1 MSSTT
6 RLTFQ
11 QFVELPEE
19 PGKRFELD
27 RGELIV
33 EPSPTFRHNVIRDR
47 IARHLREFVMT
58 HSLGAVTVE
67 NDFRLDSDT
76 VRNPDV
82 AFVANEPL
90 SRMDVDSSPIE
101 GVPNLAIEVISP
113 GNSAQDM
120 LTKVHQYLHAGCQ
133 AVWFFHPKLK
143 VVEVYDANGIREV
156 AAPASLEEKNLFGAH
171 KYSLPLVPV
180 FDEDVRK

>member
-1 MSSTT
+1 MLAADCYYNKRQAESEELKIPSMSSTT

-67 NDFRLDSDT
+67 KDFRLDSDT

-82 AFVANEPL
+82 PSSQP
-90 SRMDVDSSPIE
+90 SR
-101 GVPNLAIEVISP
+101 
-113 GNSAQDM
+113 
-120 LTKVHQYLHAGCQ
+120 
-133 AVWFFHPKLK
+133 
-143 VVEVYDANGIREV
+143 
-156 AAPASLEEKNLFGAH
+156 
-171 KYSLPLVPV
+171 
-180 FDEDVRK
+180 